1 MGESLESSVEDI
13 VESLEALIEAQDYAS
28 FMVALDDLPEY
39 VDFDAA
45 TKDLSKNCLRVMI
58 LTRVA
63 VPGVV
68 GSLYENGLDEG
79 LEQIGIFD
87 VAPASPEGKRHVAVG
102 DTGAVSYFDEVAE
115 LRSFAMLVNMHL
127 YENGNEFL
135 GSLMEL
141 WETGYWA
148 EDYQDALAK
157 DPKFFERTKKWCWA
171 VIRGELSSRDD
182 FEYLIG
188 PEDSYYAGTA
198 SYSLYNFNVLSQEQ
212 FEAPCKA
219 CGQSY
224 VVCKSAPCNRSYY
237 SAFTGIDCSVDVVGY
252 PNPEAESEEF
262 ETVLISVSELGDDYD
277 SLMDWRIP
285 KIEGTFNLYRN
296 DQDGEVR
303 FLLGNK
309 DIEDWEASSLQ
320 TDMNEF
326 GPYGDFESQFSEATH
341 PQLVEGE
348 YLVVSWSTAEEL
360 GSENTFLWGL
370 YRGETRS
377 SIEGV
382 LG

>member
-1 MGESLESSVEDI
+1 MKSSVED
-13 VESLEALIEAQDYAS
+13 VVVRLETLIEVQDYAS
-28 FMVALDDLPEY
+28 FMVALDNLPEFL
-39 VDFDAA
+39 DFDAA
-45 TKDLSKNCLRVMI
+45 TKQLSKNCLRVMI

-63 VPGVV
+63 VPGLV
-68 GSLYENGLDEG
+68 GSLYDNGLDEG
-79 LEQIGIFD
+79 LEQLGIFD
-87 VAPASPEGKRHVAVG
+87 VAPGGSEGKRNVAVD
-102 DTGAVSYFDEVAE
+102 DTEAVTYLDGVTE

-127 YENGNEFL
+127 YQNGNEFL

-148 EDYQDALAK
+148 EDYLDALAK

-171 VIRGELSSRDD
+171 ILRGELASRDD

-198 SYSLYNFNVLSQEQ
+198 SFSFYNFNVVSQEQ
-212 FEAPCKA
+212 FDAPCKA
-219 CGQSY
+219 CGQSFA
-224 VVCKSAPCNRSYY
+224 VCKSASCNRSYY
-237 SAFTGIDCSVDVVGY
+237 STFTGIDCSVDVVGY
-252 PNPEAESEEF
+252 PNPEEESEEF
-262 ETVLISVSELGDDYD
+262 ETILISVSELGDDYD

-285 KIEGTFNLYRN
+285 KIEGTFRLYKN

-303 FLLGNK
+303 FLVGNK
-309 DIEDWEASSLQ
+309 DLEDWEASSLL

-326 GPYGDFESQFSEATH
+326 GTYSDFESHFSEATH

-348 YLVVSWSTAEEL
+348 YLVISWRNAEET
-360 GSENTFLWGL
+360 GSENSFLWGL
-370 YRGETRS
+370 YRGEARS
-377 SIEGV
+377 SIERV